1 MEKTLSLRD
10 ANQSFA
16 RVVREVESGDAF
28 TITRNGKPVAR
39 IAPIE
44 GARRILT
51 AEQKAAL
58 ARTLAR
64 ANPGYPLDGE
74 KFDREALYEERI
86 DRYDPS

>member
-1 MEKTLSLRD
+1 MEKTLSLRE

-44 GARRILT
+44 GARRILVQPSKRRRWRGPWR
-51 AEQKAAL
+51 EPIPVGPSV
-58 ARTLAR
+58 AR
-64 ANPGYPLDGE
+64 
-74 KFDREALYEERI
+74 
-86 DRYDPS
+86 S